1 MRKRGLPRQ
10 ATNTVISVEIVYQRM
25 YRGKLYVTPTTQ
37 VATDIHLLS
46 LLTPSVTA
54 LHITFLI

>member
-1 MRKRGLPRQ
+1 MRKRGLPRK
-10 ATNTVISVEIVYQRM
+10 ATNTVISVQIVYQRM

-37 VATDIHLLS
+37 VAGNILLIS
-46 LLTPSVTA
+46 PLTPSVTA